1 MLLSSFYFIHKYSPT
16 AAIARGI
23 QKHFNTY
30 QHNPER
36 SHVILIL
43 KKKKTGFL
51 DTLGKSFYI

>member
-43 KKKKTGFL
+43 KKKKQF
-51 DTLGKSFYI
+51 F